1 MPSYFGPSLGFRGR
15 GGAVPALPAAA
26 PGSGGSSAA
35 PHSLAPP
42 TQSKISIFFS
52 HVCFSHVHLESSCL
66 GSVHCGKSS
75 CSGFAVTLGR
85 AVCAT
90 L

>member
-1 MPSYFGPSLGFRGR
+1 MASYFGPSLGFRGR

-42 TQSKISIFFS
+42 TQSKISIFFPTC
-52 HVCFSHVHLESSCL
+52 VFLTCILNQAAWVQCT
-66 GSVHCGKSS
+66 VVRVP
-75 CSGFAVTLGR
+75 AVVL
-85 AVCAT
+85 